1 MTMMDQSMS
10 AAQSRQRDQSQQQGG
25 DQSQQQNVGQA
36 ERVTSIA
43 AGSIL
48 TLLGLSRGSL
58 PGLLIAGVGGAMAY
72 RGITGHCPM
81 YETMG
86 VNTAE
91 SDNESLD
98 RSERETHENGIH
110 VEQCFLINRS
120 QEDLYKYW
128 RDFNN

>member
-1 MTMMDQSMS
+1 MTMMNQATSPAEARM
-10 AAQSRQRDQSQQQGG
+10 GG
-25 DQSQQQNVGQA
+25 QDGGEEQQSQQQNVGQA

-48 TLLGLSRGSL
+48 TILGLSRGSL

-81 YETMG
+81 YESMG

-91 SDNESLD
+91 SDEESLS
-98 RSERETHENGIH
+98 RNE
-110 VEQCFLINRS
+110 
-120 QEDLYKYW
+120 
-128 RDFNN
+128 